1 MVVSNKVYGIS
12 HDIILN
18 RNFLE
23 NFIYTSKELNYYYS
37 EDFSPHFYIDLALAG
52 FISIWYKEN
61 ECEYLLPEMQ
71 FDYAVLEFTDL
82 HISKKVQKLLKSPL
96 KYHFFIDEYF
106 EEILEIL
113 GKYHD
118 NSWIKGKYCE
128 LLRNLKTTEY
138 KKEKF
143 QLTSFGILDKDT
155 NKVVAGEI
163 GYITHGKI
171 YTSLSGFSSKE
182 KKYNNY
188 GNLQLVLLA
197 QYLEKEH
204 FLFWNL
210 GHPYMDYKLKLGAKI
225 LSREEFLKKFLIET
239 MEI

>member
-1 MVVSNKVYGIS
+1 MVVTNKVYGIT

-18 RNFLE
+18 KDFLE
-23 NFIYTSKELNYYYS
+23 NFIYKSTELNYYYS
-37 EDFSPHFYIDLALAG
+37 ENFSVPFYIDLALAG

-61 ECEYLLPEMQ
+61 EMEYLLPEMQ
-71 FDYAVLEFTDL
+71 FDYAVLDFVDL
-82 HISKKVQKLLKSPL
+82 HISTKVQKLLNQSS

-113 GKYHD
+113 EIYHE
-118 NSWIKGKYCE
+118 NSWIKGKYSD
-128 LLRNLKTTEY
+128 LLKKLKITEY

-143 QLTSFGILDKDT
+143 KLVSFGILDPFT

-163 GYITHGKI
+163 GYITNGKI

-182 KKYNNY
+182 KLYNNY
-188 GNLQLVLLA
+188 GTLQLVLLA
-197 QYLEKEH
+197 QYLKKH
-204 FLFWNL
+204 NFSFWNL

-225 LSREEFLKKFLIET
+225 LPREEFLKKFLL
-239 MEI
+239 